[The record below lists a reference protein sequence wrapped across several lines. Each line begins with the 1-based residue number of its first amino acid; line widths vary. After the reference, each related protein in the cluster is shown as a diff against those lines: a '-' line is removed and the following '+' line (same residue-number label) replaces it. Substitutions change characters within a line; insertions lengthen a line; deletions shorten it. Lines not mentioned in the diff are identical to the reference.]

1 MNLQQQAQNVAAQ
14 GRFGDS
20 MLMHVNPAEVRG
32 LAQAV
37 PLTMNPETGQPEA
50 FLPFLAPIIGSFLG
64 SAALGGTALGT
75 LGASSLGAGLAQWA
89 ATGDFKKGL
98 LAGVTGYGLGSVMQG
113 AGAAAEGAAAAD
125 AARTAAVD
133 ATAQNLA
140 KINPELLT
148 NTSLATDAITSAAL
162 NPAGQA
168 QLAQQVGR
176 MGIEKGS
183 TLLGQEAAK
192 SFLANDP
199 GLGTSLQSAFQGGV
213 GQGVKNLATG
223 AMNPLALG
231 ATAAGMAPTAIMESQ
246 EEFARQMA
254 QREEEER
261 QSRLENFMMNP
272 EPILYNAQGGTT
284 NFDEGGSTEI
294 DSSERFLRMLS
305 PAYSLYKTGDYLGL
319 ADMGMLG
326 IMPQLLGPEG
336 ALRAEGEKE
345 DEVDKGV
352 LMDADLIAKA
362 MASPSDQM
370 MAQGGRVGYRGR
382 GRTEDSDVNTFSGD
396 MQRFTPARQAYDV
409 NPNFMPGFQAETMY
423 FNPSTINQPASATR
437 GGAAPV
443 GVDTY
448 TGSKGG
454 YNVPGLAI
462 APTTSID
469 PYAPTTTAP
478 PQGLIQT
485 EAVPYPD
492 QVAVPPVDTPPVT
505 PPIDVPP
512 IDYPPVDFPFSI
524 PSIGGLNLGD
534 FDLNMGAMEGFGDFE
549 VGNMGNVNFDALQ
562 SLNAVPNPIAP
573 VDNQFVAQD
582 FSQIGNQFTPDLGL
596 ATEDFAM
603 GNASLGMRPN
613 PNLIAP
619 PLQDNIAIQTP
630 QMPPVE
636 MNVPAM
642 DMNPQDFMS
651 IQNLNIPMGM
661 EEMSTDLAAT
671 GMNMA
676 PVMGMAPAMDSIA
689 PVMDMAAPTV
699 MPPSLDISNLPQ
711 SPGGFT
717 GLMRPRL
724 QNMVGRAGGGDT
736 KKELPNKGLRALE
749 KVAPDVVERMGFD
762 DGGKTSVFYQPENF
776 IENKGDIK
784 KYSPV
789 NPNSLSRTELMSLKR
804 AMQTEISTGK
814 ETLAGESKNSLYYK
828 QNKISPELI
837 NKNIKT
843 LQGQISNIDQVISS
857 MQKKNDGGRTSFDA
871 GGTTNIMEDPLTR
884 EAIQFIMGESDNQ
897 QVVNDFIS
905 KYGNDMFLQLRD
917 SVLKS
922 LVPGAQTEGLI
933 RGEGRSGM
941 ADDIPG
947 MIGADEKIAVSQD
960 EFIVPADVVSALGDG
975 SSDAGS
981 NALYDMMDRVR
992 QAKTGGTTQPP
1003 MIDLNRV
1010 MPA

>member
-75 LGASSLGAGLAQWA
+75 LGASALGSGLAQWA

-125 AARTAAVD
+125 AARSAAVD

-140 KINPELLT
+140 KLNPELLA
-148 NTSLATDAITSAAL
+148 NPSLATDAITSAAL

-192 SFLANDP
+192 SFLATDP

-336 ALRAEGEKE
+336 TLRAEGEKE

-352 LMDADLIAKA
+352 LMDADLIAKS
-362 MASPSDQM
+362 MASPSGQM

-396 MQRFTPARQAYDV
+396 MQRFTPARQTYDV

-492 QVAVPPVDTPPVT
+492 QVALPPVDTPPVT

-534 FDLNMGAMEGFGDFE
+534 FDLNMGTMEGFGEKFTGFGDFE

-562 SLNAVPNPIAP
+562 NFNAVPNPIAP

-603 GNASLGMRPN
+603 GNTSLGMRPN

-661 EEMSTDLAAT
+661 EEMSTDLAP
-671 GMNMA
+671 GMNMN
-676 PVMGMAPAMDSIA
+676 PLMGMAPAMDSIA
-689 PVMDMAAPTV
+689 PAMDMTASTV

-717 GLMRPRL
+717 GLMSPRL
-724 QNMVGRAGGGDT
+724 QNMVSRGVGLAGGGDT
-736 KKELPNKGLRALE
+736 KKELPNKGLEALE
-749 KVAPDVVERMGFD
+749 KVAPDVVKQMGFQE
-762 DGGKTSVFYQPENF
+762 GGS
-776 IENKGDIK
+776 
-784 KYSPV
+784 
-789 NPNSLSRTELMSLKR
+789 TEM
-804 AMQTEISTGK
+804 M
-814 ETLAGESKNSLYYK
+814 
-828 QNKISPELI
+828 
-837 NKNIKT
+837 
-843 LQGQISNIDQVISS
+843 
-857 MQKKNDGGRTSFDA
+857 NDP
-871 GGTTNIMEDPLTR
+871 ITR
-884 EAIQFIMGESDNQ
+884 ETIQFIMGESDNQ
-897 QVVNDFIS
+897 QVINDFIA

-922 LVPGAQTEGLI
+922 LVPGAQTEGLVE
-933 RGEGRSGM
+933 GEGRSGM

-992 QAKTGGTTQPP
+992 RAKTGGTTQPP
-1003 MIDLNRV
+1003 MIDLNKV